1 MAEGR
6 HRGSKPHRPGSTHRA
21 PGAFVCSDFRT
32 GRERP
37 GKGRKDRKW
46 EGKNIRKITG
56 LGRTESIGTDRDQPE
71 MTRIPRTRKAGKDGP
86 LSGGTGV
93 QEGRN
98 GSPGTAR
105 AVRKGSMNRNQRSV
119 LAAEHLPQFVDSVPI
134 HPNHVF
140 APFCRHGNQPCNK
153 EYFHTSLNISKTRQ
167 IRRFPGSVLHEADH
181 GIASPV
187 EKFTKKSGKN
197 SFMNTISISS

>member
-37 GKGRKDRKW
+37 GKGRKGRKW
-46 EGKNIRKITG
+46 EGKNIRKISG

-71 MTRIPRTRKAGKDGP
+71 MPRTTRTRKAGKDGS
-86 LSGGTGV
+86 LSGGTGG

-98 GSPGTAR
+98 EGPGTAR
-105 AVRKGSMNRNQRSV
+105 AVQKGSMNRNQRSV
-119 LAAEHLPQFVDSVPI
+119 LAAELLPQMSDSVPI
-134 HPNHVF
+134 SPNHVF
-140 APFCRHGNQPCNK
+140 APFCRHGNQPCSK
-153 EYFHTSLNISKTRQ
+153 DYCHTSLNISKTKQ
-167 IRRFPGSVLHEADH
+167 IRRFPGSVLKSSRKP
-181 GIASPV
+181 IMASLLQWR
-187 EKFTKKSGKN
+187 N
-197 SFMNTISISS
+197 SQRNQQKTAL

>member
-37 GKGRKDRKW
+37 GKGRKGRKW

-105 AVRKGSMNRNQRSV
+105 AVQKGSMNRYQRSV
-119 LAAEHLPQFVDSVPI
+119 LAAEFCHKLSILSQYPQITFSHLFAVTAINLAAKIIATHLSISQKPGKSAAFRDRS
-134 HPNHVF
+134 PN
-140 APFCRHGNQPCNK
+140 P
-153 EYFHTSLNISKTRQ
+153 
-167 IRRFPGSVLHEADH
+167 PGSRSWHRF
-181 GIASPV
+181 S
-187 EKFTKKSGKN
+187 SGEIHKE
-197 SFMNTISISS
+197 IR

>member
-37 GKGRKDRKW
+37 GKGRKDWKW
-46 EGKNIRKITG
+46 EGKNIQKIPG
-56 LGRTESIGTDRDQPE
+56 LGRTESIGTDRDQRE
-71 MTRIPRTRKAGKDGP
+71 MTRTTRKAGKDGP

-105 AVRKGSMNRNQRSV
+105 AVQKGSMNRNQRSV
-119 LAAEHLPQFVDSVPI
+119 LAAELLPQMSDSVPI
-134 HPNHVF
+134 SPNHVF
-140 APFCRHGNQPCNK
+140 APFCRHGNQPFIK
-153 EYFHTSLNISKTRQ
+153 DYFHTSLNISKTKQ
-167 IRRFPGSVLHEADH
+167 IRRFPGSVLKSSRKP
-181 GIASPV
+181 IMASLLQWR
-187 EKFTKKSGKN
+187 N
-197 SFMNTISISS
+197 SQRNQVKTAL